1 VRVIAGKYRNRNL
14 KTSNHFRPTT
24 DRVRETLFNIL
35 QSEIENSV
43 FVDAFAGSGA
53 VGIEALSRGA
63 HSVYFIE
70 NNRRVLSILESN
82 VTQLGSDANWRI
94 YSVTAMKGLE
104 VVAQNGTIA
113 DLIFFD
119 PPYESDQYAEL
130 VDTAVKLFPD
140 ATIIVECSSR
150 SKWRAPDSVQLKKS
164 REIGETVLQFYGKS
178 LP

>member
-1 VRVIAGKYRNRNL
+1 MRVIAGKFRNRNL
-14 KTSNHFRPTT
+14 KTSNNFRPTT

-63 HSVYFIE
+63 SMVYFIE
-70 NNRRVLSILESN
+70 SNRKVLPVLESN
-82 VTQLGSDANWRI
+82 LTQLGEEPNWRI
-94 YSVTAMKGLE
+94 YSVSALKGLE
-104 VVAQNGTIA
+104 VLAQNGA
-113 DLIFFD
+113 APHLIFFD
-119 PPYESDQYAEL
+119 PPYDSDQYTEL
-130 VDTAVKLFPD
+130 VDTSARLFPD

-150 SKWRAPDSVQLKKS
+150 SKWKAPNSVEMKKS

>member
-1 VRVIAGKYRNRNL
+1 MRVIAGKYRNRNL
-14 KTSNHFRPTT
+14 KTSNNFRPTT

-43 FVDAFAGSGA
+43 FVDAFAGSGS

-63 HSVYFIE
+63 GIAYFIE
-70 NNRRVLSILESN
+70 NNRKVLGVLESN
-82 VTQLGSDANWRI
+82 LTQLGEANWRI
-94 YSVTAMKGLE
+94 YSVPALKGLE
-104 VVAQNGTIA
+104 VVAQNGAAA

-119 PPYESDQYAEL
+119 PPYDSDQYAEL
-130 VDTAVKLFPD
+130 VDTAAKLFPN
-140 ATIIVECSSR
+140 ATVIVECSTR
-150 SKWRAPDSVQLKKS
+150 SKWKAPDSVTLKKS